1 MVNRTTVAKAFVT
14 AACALAIALL
24 TIGLGV
30 MATETRPIQP
40 DGTHAI
46 VTDITVA
53 AEPNHPNPTH
63 MRPQASQKINSTK
76 YRMVQG
82 DAKSPDGV

>member
-1 MVNRTTVAKAFVT
+1 MANRTTVAKAFVT
-14 AACALAIALL
+14 AACTLAIALL